1 GSVIAASSAPAMN
14 APRIASNLSSW
25 LRTSSPSS
33 NRTAARIRICELVS
47 WRRYIR
53 SSRRGNCPAR
63 DAANAMVS
71 PAGTSRRGLAR
82 ARSERRAW
90 CGAPEGNPAFAAA
103 GEQQR
108 EQHDRAELGDGA
120 RDDDEATERGVRL
133 VRVLQH
139 RHHDPERR
147 PPED

>member
-1 GSVIAASSAPAMN
+1 MN

-71 PAGTSRRGLAR
+71 TASTSRPSLAAP
-82 ARSERRAW
+82 ARNPPLPLPVNSSESSTIE
-90 CGAPEGNPAFAAA
+90 PNS
-103 GEQQR
+103 
-108 EQHDRAELGDGA
+108 
-120 RDDDEATERGVRL
+120 ATEHETTTKRPNAVCVWCASFSTGITIPSAVA
-133 VRVLQH
+133 
-139 RHHDPERR
+139 ERITVT
-147 PPED
+147 